1 MKYRILAVIV
11 IILMLFSITVNA
23 SNYEYTITTG
33 DSFKSAR
40 SGDDLTDISEKLNMT
55 PQDLNSY
62 FTKNG
67 LVYIAVSDDGKSQI
81 KISAFTDNF
90 SSEVSDIAY
99 LNDSVMSEFIAAVSN
114 DAATPAQVVVNDG
127 RKFLCLKNTLQ
138 DSGGIYTV
146 TQYIT
151 ICNNKTFYFAAYN
164 DGNDTSQEMIDIFNT
179 FKLKENVTTTT
190 TDTPKVNNKT
200 FSAYATIINCG
211 IIAFAIIA
219 IVCLLG
225 IIKSYSKAQ
234 ENNQNDD

>member
-1 MKYRILAVIV
+1 
-11 IILMLFSITVNA
+11 MLFSLTVSA
-23 SNYEYTITTG
+23 SSYEYTITTG

-67 LVYIAVSDDGKSQI
+67 LVYIAVSEDGKSQI

-99 LNDSVMSEFIAAVSN
+99 LNDSIMSEFIKAVSN
-114 DAATPAQVVVNDG
+114 DAVIPAQIVVNNG
-127 RKFLCLKNTLQ
+127 RKFLCVKNTLQ
-138 DSGGIYTV
+138 DSGGVYTV

-164 DGNDTSQEMIDIFNT
+164 DGEDTSQEMIDIFNT
-179 FKLKENVTTTT
+179 FKLKENVTPTSA
-190 TDTPKVNNKT
+190 DTPKVNNNSFT
-200 FSAYATIINCG
+200 AYATLINCG
-211 IIAFAIIA
+211 VIVFAIIA
-219 IVCLLG
+219 VVCLLG

-234 ENNQNDD
+234 EEQANDN